1 MRILAWAMVLLLAFP
16 AVAQACRCAT
26 GAPFEEASQRS
37 PVIVQARVIAYGDV
51 LGDIPT
57 SMTVE
62 VVRVLKGEVRERRM
76 KVWGDPGNLCRPY
89 VSRFPIGTEWVFALD
104 ARSAISICGVHW
116 LRVGHGAP
124 R

>member
-1 MRILAWAMVLLLAFP
+1 MKVLLLALLLLP
-16 AVAQACRCAT
+16 GIAHACRCAT
-26 GAPFEEASQRS
+26 GAPFEEASQGK
-37 PVIVQARVIAYGDV
+37 PLIIHARVLEYGDV

-62 VVRVLKGEVRERRM
+62 VVRVIKGEARGARM

-89 VSRFPIGTEWVFALD
+89 VTRFPIGTEWLLALD

-116 LRVGHGAP
+116 QRVGHAP
-124 R
+124 PR